1 MSAVKRKKFAV
12 PPARSACLMC
22 RAARVRCSGDS
33 PCARCRKKNQTCTFK
48 PSRRGLRG
56 RSPSPNILDAP
67 DPLDMAVDDSSV
79 IISGAAISVEQP
91 YNQLDNMVDAG
102 FLPTLYTD
110 DLDAFRFDQ
119 MFTGDSD
126 EALDRFFADIFCLP
140 SFPRAEGLDTT
151 LLLTDYLTPPC
162 SALQEYRSDAD
173 VLRAYYQLVHPVFP
187 ILPPPSESSTD
198 STENQ
203 PDAVYEPSSPLI
215 LSLLSI
221 LVSGKEQDSTAGLP
235 PGTPPRIRLAN
246 SFAQCAAEACEIS
259 SETRNTGSP
268 SFIRSSAHPSV
279 PIELEVPLA
288 FCVLSLFQYLYC
300 GNIKEMT
307 RFAEKAIDSAIRL
320 SLHKQERKD
329 GDLIAE
335 AKSRAWWMTYL
346 CMCHASTVSC
356 KPPLRS
362 INLADVQT
370 PFPTSSY
377 RPRVWD
383 RYIRAEETLVAA
395 TLLLVALV
403 KGFHSEAAIP
413 SFRQSLEVLNNLINS
428 QLTQLN
434 EVTAGVTALSDIP
447 ESRLADCLHNI
458 TRMRLMSA
466 HIKTHRYRALM
477 EYPVILEKFEAYPPL
492 DVSDRPP
499 SGRNASEFHG
509 PDRVNGIFPFTS
521 LESLQVCFESALG
534 IAGCLNSLSDDLPV
548 APFSCSAIIAGYTA
562 LMILHFHISGTGRT
576 WPRLTVDELGERCKA
591 TVITTLRALEN
602 YSAGFP
608 FVHTLAGKLL
618 L

>member
-1 MSAVKRKKFAV
+1 
-12 PPARSACLMC
+12 
-22 RAARVRCSGDS
+22 
-33 PCARCRKKNQTCTFK
+33 
-48 PSRRGLRG
+48 
-56 RSPSPNILDAP
+56 
-67 DPLDMAVDDSSV
+67 
-79 IISGAAISVEQP
+79 
-91 YNQLDNMVDAG
+91 
-102 FLPTLYTD
+102 
-110 DLDAFRFDQ
+110 
-119 MFTGDSD
+119 
-126 EALDRFFADIFCLP
+126 
-140 SFPRAEGLDTT
+140 
-151 LLLTDYLTPPC
+151 
-162 SALQEYRSDAD
+162 
-173 VLRAYYQLVHPVFP
+173 LRAYYQLVHPVFP

-221 LVSGKEQDSTAGLP
+221 LVSGQEQDSTAGLT

-259 SETRNTGSP
+259 SDTQNTSSP

-329 GDLIAE
+329 GDLIVE

-370 PFPTSSY
+370 PFPTSSS

-434 EVTAGVTALSDIP
+434 EVTAGAIALSDIP

-458 TRMRLMSA
+458 TRVRLMSA

-492 DVSDRPP
+492 DV
-499 SGRNASEFHG
+499 
-509 PDRVNGIFPFTS
+509 
-521 LESLQVCFESALG
+521 CFESALG
-534 IAGCLNSLSDDLPV
+534 IADCLNSLSDNLPGEWRVPTLTYHADTEAV
-548 APFSCSAIIAGYTA
+548 APFACSAIIAGYTA
-562 LMILHFHISGTGRT
+562 LMILHFHISETGRT

-591 TVITTLRALEN
+591 TVITTLRALGN

-608 FVHTLAGKLL
+608 FVHTLADNLGRAAAACDVLASL
-618 L
+618 DEVA